1 MNRTLCTL
9 TLVAMY
15 TVFSRLLTGLS
26 SHSNQKHSP
35 LLRLPAELRNAIY
48 QCVFDDCQQIRFVD
62 GRRSFIVCRNAST
75 KTPAVWRHPWNLLT
89 LTESC
94 RQLYHETRM
103 LPFENGEFFGYM
115 KRMNLALSEYL
126 TREQIN
132 AISRVRLMV
141 DKEDV
146 LGRPYSLL
154 VWYDVAG
161 HLAEAE
167 GLKRIVMA
175 HVGPATLVGWEMC
188 LEAIEEMMRVCLK
201 RKGADP
207 SVRLEVEHGA

>member
-1 MNRTLCTL
+1 MNQRLSE
-9 TLVAMY
+9 VASRKRDKKTGEGDEQDSMY
-15 TVFSRLLTGLS
+15 ANICGNVYDIFSRLLTGLG

-48 QCVFDDCQQIRFVD
+48 QYVFDDCQQIRFVD

-75 KTPAVWRHPWNLLT
+75 KTPAVWRHPWNLLA

-103 LPFENGEFFGYM
+103 LPFENGEFCGYM
-115 KRMNLALSEYL
+115 KRMHLALSEYL

-146 LGRPYSLL
+146 QGRPYRLL

-161 HLAEAE
+161 FLAEAE
-167 GLKRIVMA
+167 GLKCIVMA
-175 HVGPATLVGWEMC
+175 HVGPATLVG
-188 LEAIEEMMRVCLK
+188 
-201 RKGADP
+201 
-207 SVRLEVEHGA
+207 